1 MKCYGK
7 VVEHIVS
14 PNGFDFNKTH
24 HRKISTEGYV
34 IYQMAKTIWTGKE
47 YIKLWCRTNRN
58 IAFKVIINALLI
70 TRYDADIFLITK

>member
-47 YIKLWCRTNRN
+47 YIKL
-58 IAFKVIINALLI
+58 
-70 TRYDADIFLITK
+70 